1 MRVED
6 HATWDQIF
14 PVRYLLTRQDAD
26 LESDFWGRCADV
38 EGLFADPVPPPR
50 ELLTLR
56 GCTPAG
62 PWQAVLAFPD
72 EATRSLGNLDV
83 DVSDE
88 RGPQFAWTLVD
99 TVVISHSPNATDP
112 NLVDVVVGTG
122 VIEHSEVWPGAGP
135 GTMPAVPRFAVAEED
150 YRGGPTGECHSID
163 GLLAP
168 RKARPDIPL
177 QLIGCEPGERLLAA
191 LRNPQA
197 WTQEWGVLVALDRFG
212 REMGSH
218 WVRLEIA
225 KVSTSVLGGSLIDIT
240 LADGG
245 DDDRPS
251 LGARRIWE
259 TWYQGFPTTPNQW
272 ASLDTGGRAEWLAL
286 IRPHPGGEPD
296 RTGGTHHLE
305 GRFITDEPGLYCALG
320 EALIGPGR
328 WFGRGLDDL
337 NDCLGGQR
345 GVIGPFTLIWHDA
358 DIARHALNFTL
369 EHGGKL
375 TYFEEAVQLLE
386 SRGVTV
392 VLR

>member
-6 HATWDQIF
+6 HATWDHIF

-26 LESDFWGRCADV
+26 LERDFWGRCADV

-50 ELLTLR
+50 ELLALR

-62 PWQAVLAFPD
+62 PWRDVLAFPD

-83 DVSDE
+83 DISDE
-88 RGPQFAWTLVD
+88 KGPQFAWTLVD

-112 NLVDVVVGTG
+112 DLVDVVVGTG
-122 VIEHSEVWPGAGP
+122 VIEHSEVWPSAGP
-135 GTMPAVPRFAVAEED
+135 RTMPAVPRFAVAEED
-150 YRGGPTGECHSID
+150 YRGGPIGECHSID

-168 RKARPDIPL
+168 RKVRPDIPL

-197 WTQEWGVLVALDRFG
+197 WTQEWGALVALDRFG

-218 WVRLEIA
+218 GVRLEIA
-225 KVSTSVLGGSLIDIT
+225 KVGASVLGGSLVDIT

-251 LGARRIWE
+251 LSARRIWE
-259 TWYQGFPTTPNQW
+259 TWYRGSPTMPNQW
-272 ASLDTGGRAEWLAL
+272 ASLDTRGRAAWLDL
-286 IRPHPGGEPD
+286 IRPHPGSEPD

-305 GRFITDEPGLYCALG
+305 GRCITDRPGFYCALG

-337 NDCLGGQR
+337 HDCLGGQR

-358 DIARHALNFTL
+358 DIARHALNFAL
-369 EHGGKL
+369 DHGGKL

-386 SRGVTV
+386 SHGVTV

>member
-1 MRVED
+1 M
-6 HATWDQIF
+6 
-14 PVRYLLTRQDAD
+14 
-26 LESDFWGRCADV
+26 
-38 EGLFADPVPPPR
+38 PR

-62 PWQAVLAFPD
+62 PWHDVLAFPD

-83 DVSDE
+83 DISDE
-88 RGPQFAWTLVD
+88 MGCPQFAWTLVD

-112 NLVDVVVGTG
+112 GLVDVVVGTG
-122 VIEHSEVWPGAGP
+122 VIEHNEVWPGADL
-135 GTMPAVPRFAVAEED
+135 GTMPAVPRFALAEED
-150 YRGGPTGECHSID
+150 YRGGPVGECRSVD

-168 RKARPDIPL
+168 RKVRPDIPL

-191 LRNPQA
+191 LGNPQA
-197 WTQEWGVLVALDRFG
+197 RAQEWGVLVALDRFG
-212 REMGSH
+212 REMRSH
-218 WVRLEIA
+218 WVRMEIA
-225 KVSTSVLGGSLIDIT
+225 KVSASALGGSLVDIT

-259 TWYQGFPTTPNQW
+259 TWYQGFPTMPNQW
-272 ASLDTGGRAEWLAL
+272 ASLDTRGRAEWLDL
-286 IRPHPGGEPD
+286 TRPHPGDEPD

-305 GRFITDEPGLYCALG
+305 GQFVTDKPGLYCALG

-328 WFGRGLDDL
+328 WFERGLEDL
-337 NDCLGGQR
+337 NDCLGGRR
-345 GVIGPFTLIWHDA
+345 GVLGPFTLIWHDA
-358 DIARHALNFTL
+358 DVARDALNFTL
-369 EHGGKL
+369 EPGGKL
-375 TYFEEAVQLLE
+375 TYFEESVRLLE